1 MDFNLLEKTLDY
13 AKRTK
18 YSVKDICSAIH
29 VTERW
34 YYKLL
39 SGEIKNPGV
48 KHVQNL
54 HNLLAAEAGD
64 EARAAAEARTARPPD
79 GRPGRLRPCTAAA
92 ARESPARQINGVRA
106 PPPWTAPR
114 RPAAGVPR
122 GGGRGVSGV
131 PSSGRR
137 GGRG

>member
-1 MDFNLLEKTLDY
+1 MISVMDFNLLEKTLDY

-64 EARAAAEARTARPPD
+64 EAIKTPRS
-79 GRPGRLRPCTAAA
+79 PGR
-92 ARESPARQINGVRA
+92 REGDGI
-106 PPPWTAPR
+106 
-114 RPAAGVPR
+114 
-122 GGGRGVSGV
+122 
-131 PSSGRR
+131 SGRR
-137 GGRG
+137 KLTGASK